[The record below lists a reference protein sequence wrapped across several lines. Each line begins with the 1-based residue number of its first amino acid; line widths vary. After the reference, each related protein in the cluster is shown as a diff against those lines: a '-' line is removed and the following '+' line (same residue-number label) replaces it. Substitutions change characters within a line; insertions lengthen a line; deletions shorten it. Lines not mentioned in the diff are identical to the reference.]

1 MMEADMRRIV
11 LAVPVAAVVL
21 LAWFAIE
28 ANAQTTKTSRGIVIA
43 LTGDMLTVK
52 AEGQEVKFAVD
63 AKTLVTAEGGS
74 TASRKAEAKGAPG
87 PKLAELIRVGNAVE
101 VTYMESGGTMRA
113 TSIRR
118 VSDAGRSGGTA
129 QSSDSVTGTID
140 SISGNTL
147 TISGS
152 MARDATFKQSI
163 MVDNSTKIVAEG
175 AGTAAAKSGG
185 KLVLSDHIGPGD
197 RVTVTYET
205 KGNMLHATEIR
216 VRQRVKK

>member
-11 LAVPVAAVVL
+11 LAVPVAAVAL
-21 LAWFAIE
+21 LAWLAIE
-28 ANAQTTKTSRGIVIA
+28 ATAQTTKTSRGIVIA
-43 LTGDMLTVK
+43 LSGDVLTVK
-52 AEGQEVKFAVD
+52 ADGQEVKFAVD

-74 TASRKAEAKGAPG
+74 TASRKAEAKGQPG
-87 PKLAELIRVGNAVE
+87 PKLSELIKVGNAVE

-118 VSDAGRSGGTA
+118 VSDAGQSGRTE
-129 QSSDSVTGTID
+129 SSDSVTGTID
-140 SISGNTL
+140 SISGTTL

-152 MARDATFKQSI
+152 MGRDATFKQSI

-175 AGTAAAKSGG
+175 AGTAAAMSGG

-197 RVTVTYET
+197 RVTVTYQT

>member
-1 MMEADMRRIV
+1 MRRIV
-11 LAVPVAAVVL
+11 LAVPVAAVAL
-21 LAWFAIE
+21 LAWLAIE
-28 ANAQTTKTSRGIVIA
+28 ATAQTTKTSRGIVIA
-43 LTGDMLTVK
+43 LSGDVLTVK
-52 AEGQEVKFAVD
+52 ADGQEVKFAVD

-74 TASRKAEAKGAPG
+74 TASRKAEAKGQPG
-87 PKLAELIRVGNAVE
+87 PKLSELIKVGNAVE

-118 VSDAGRSGGTA
+118 VSDAGQSGGTE
-129 QSSDSVTGTID
+129 SSDSVTGTID
-140 SISGNTL
+140 SISGTTL

-152 MARDATFKQSI
+152 MGRDATFKQSI

-175 AGTAAAKSGG
+175 AGTAAAMSGG

-197 RVTVTYET
+197 RVTVTYQT